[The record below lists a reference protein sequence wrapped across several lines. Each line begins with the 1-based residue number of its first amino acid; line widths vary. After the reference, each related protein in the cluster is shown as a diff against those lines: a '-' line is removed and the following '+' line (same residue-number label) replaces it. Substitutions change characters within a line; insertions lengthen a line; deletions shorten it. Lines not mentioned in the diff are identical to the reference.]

1 MVVKPDVP
9 MELGNGPIAV
19 VGSDAPSMTAMA
31 PKTSRD
37 PPVIRADS
45 AAPR

>member
-19 VGSDAPSMTAMA
+19 VGSDAPSMTA
-31 PKTSRD
+31 D
-37 PPVIRADS
+37 PS
-45 AAPR
+45 AVR